1 MKISDVCRLTG
12 LTQRTVRFYEEKGL
26 ISPEISGKGSKQFR
40 DYSEKD
46 VELLNDIT
54 ALRSIDLALDKIL
67 YMLSKPSVISDELYH
82 HYHIIQERAEADRN
96 ILEVLEKLTSSGS
109 VDVASLAQKIRTLES
124 RGELP
129 KRDTEPDF
137 TRFEEYTDEEK
148 RFLYL
153 RFKEKKRDRDKKLDR
168 ISKPLKI
175 IFKPFSL
182 LADAVKKVFLPLW
195 SKRKRILI
203 ALASAAVCF
212 IAVCLIFFN
221 DSIKSVDISYSDEG
235 HSTSIKSN
243 MAKGQAPEISVFAAR
258 AAIGELDKLIFIVN
272 SDNGSGLDY
281 EITDLEF
288 TFETEPNVRFEDH
301 YVYANG
307 KWDDYVINGWSYKNI
322 SYTALSNDG
331 YVEMDMY
338 ADEIPENTK
347 LTIRVRY
354 HLKGKGMYFF
364 YTYDSDYQI
373 FELTI

>member
-12 LTQRTVRFYEEKGL
+12 LTQRTVRFYSEKGL
-26 ISPEISGKGSKQFR
+26 ISPKVSGKGSKQFR

-46 VELLNDIT
+46 VELLNDIA
-54 ALRSIDLALDKIL
+54 ALRSIDLSLDKIL
-67 YMLSKPSVISDELYH
+67 YMLSKPSAISDELYH
-82 HYHIIQERAEADRN
+82 HYHIIQERAEADKS
-96 ILEVLEKLTSSGS
+96 ILDVLEKLTSSGS

-137 TRFEEYTDEEK
+137 TRFEEYTDDEK

-153 RFKEKKRDRDKKLDR
+153 RFKEKKRDRDKKMDR

-175 IFKPFSL
+175 LFKPFSM
-182 LADAVKKVFLPLW
+182 LAYAVKKVFPPLW

-221 DSIKSVDISYSDEG
+221 DSIKSIDISYYEDWHCSLK
-235 HSTSIKSN
+235 TN
-243 MAKGQAPEISVFAAR
+243 MAKGQAPEISVSTYR
-258 AAIGELDKLIFIVN
+258 APIGETEKLLIIVN
-272 SDNGSGLDY
+272 SENDSSKDY
-281 EITDLEF
+281 EITNLEF
-288 TFETEPNVRFEDH
+288 TFYTEPNIRFEDT
-301 YVYANG
+301 YVYANS
-307 KWDDYVINGWSYKNI
+307 KWDNWVGGGWSHNQI

-338 ADEIPENTK
+338 TDEIPENTK
-347 LTIRVRY
+347 LIIRVRY
-354 HLKGKGMYFF
+354 HLSGKGMYLFDS
-364 YTYDSDYQI
+364 YDSDYQI